1 MKERKNILSKA
12 KVFLQMLGFV
22 PVRKQVME
30 NALRMG
36 QTAVYEY
43 FCGVSPYHWAQENLH
58 TPFKINR
65 EFSESSDY
73 QKKSKNTFESQ
84 YLYFSRV
91 QRMVGHCMVS
101 WFFTN
106 HQICCKNDLIYT
118 GKH

>member
-1 MKERKNILSKA
+1 MVGDKLKNESEKNGTFWKKVRKNILSKA

-43 FCGVSPYHWAQENLH
+43 FCGMSPYHWAQENLH

-65 EFSESSDY
+65 EFSESSPN
-73 QKKSKNTFESQ
+73 QKKLKKNTFESQ
-84 YLYFSRV
+84 YLYTF
-91 QRMVGHCMVS
+91 QEFEE
-101 WFFTN
+101 W
-106 HQICCKNDLIYT
+106 
-118 GKH
+118 

>member
-1 MKERKNILSKA
+1 MGDKLKNESEKNGTFWKKVRKNILSKA

-43 FCGVSPYHWAQENLH
+43 FCGTSPYHWAQENLH

-65 EFSESSDY
+65 EFSESSPN
-73 QKKSKNTFESQ
+73 QKKLKKNTSQ
-84 YLYFSRV
+84 YLYTF
-91 QRMVGHCMVS
+91 QEFEE
-101 WFFTN
+101 W
-106 HQICCKNDLIYT
+106 
-118 GKH
+118 